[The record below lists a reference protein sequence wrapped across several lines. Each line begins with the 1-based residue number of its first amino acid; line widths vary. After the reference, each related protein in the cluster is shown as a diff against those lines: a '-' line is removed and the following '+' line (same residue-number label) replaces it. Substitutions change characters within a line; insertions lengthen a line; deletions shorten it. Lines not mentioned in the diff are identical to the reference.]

1 MTTAIECTA
10 EHRAVSASTLR
21 VRRHRERRRERVR
34 LFTVE
39 VPEAVI
45 DEAIARGLLKPE
57 DRASPWV
64 VLQACNA
71 AQLSD
76 VALDWLIKGGVIT
89 REQRTDAIAIL
100 RSISDW
106 LKRADA

>member
-1 MTTAIECTA
+1 M
-10 EHRAVSASTLR
+10 R
-21 VRRHRERRRERVR
+21 VRRHRERRRQRHC

-64 VLQACNA
+64 VLQACIA

-89 REQRTDAIAIL
+89 REQRADAIAIL

-106 LKRADA
+106 LKRAGA